1 MRALQGVGGGHGDV
15 LHGEHAGGGHG
26 ELGVGE
32 RRQAGDHC
40 LDNGT
45 GNSDSELVEGRSF
58 CGLQ

>member
-1 MRALQGVGGGHGDV
+1 M

-40 LDNGT
+40 LDNVT
-45 GNSDSELVEGRSF
+45 RNSDSELVEGRSF

>member
-1 MRALQGVGGGHGDV
+1 MDV

-45 GNSDSELVEGRSF
+45 GSELVEGRSF